1 MDRRNFIKSSCL
13 SCASGIGAM
22 WILQACSTSKQ
33 VSNYKYTQNKITIPK
48 SEFTIVKN
56 NKTIQQKFISI
67 KPDNFPF
74 PIALYKLN
82 DTDYKACLLQCSHQ
96 GCELSPYETTMVC
109 PCHGAEFN
117 TKGEVTQGP
126 AETNL
131 KTFVTTNDTENI
143 YIQIN

>member
-13 SCASGIGAM
+13 TCASGVGAM
-22 WILQACSTSKQ
+22 WLLQACTTHKHIT
-33 VSNYKYTQNKITIPK
+33 NYKTNQNQIIIQK
-48 SEFTIVKN
+48 SEFTIVKRD
-56 NKTIQQKFISI
+56 KTVQRKFII
-67 KPDNFPF
+67 VNPENLPF
-74 PIALYKLN
+74 PIAVYNLN
-82 DTDYKACLLQCSHQ
+82 DNEYKALFLQCSHQ

-131 KTFVTTNDTENI
+131 KSFTTTYDNNNI
-143 YIQIN
+143 YIQL

>member
-1 MDRRNFIKSSCL
+1 MNRRNFIKSTCL
-13 SCASGIGAM
+13 TCVSSVGAI
-22 WILQACSTSKQ
+22 WLLQACKSTKH
-33 VSNYKYTQNKITIPK
+33 VSNFQYNQNIITIQK
-48 SEFTIVKN
+48 TEFITVKN
-56 NKTIQQKFISI
+56 EKTIQRKFIVI
-67 KPDNFPF
+67 KPDSLPF
-74 PIALYKLN
+74 PIAVYKLN
-82 DTDYKACLLQCSHQ
+82 DNDYKTSLLQCSHQ

-131 KTFVTTNDTENI
+131 KTFITTYDNDNI